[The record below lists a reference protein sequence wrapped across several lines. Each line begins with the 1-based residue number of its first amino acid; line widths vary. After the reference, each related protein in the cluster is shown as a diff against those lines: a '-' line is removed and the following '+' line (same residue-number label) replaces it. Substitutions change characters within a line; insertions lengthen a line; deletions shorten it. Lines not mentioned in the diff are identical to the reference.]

1 MNTLLAYSITT
12 NPFPLEASG
21 QSGSPYLAQLTV
33 VATNNTGSDVTLQG
47 VTIKIPVGQ
56 GAAQLTNDAQKIGPV
71 PSANWTLKDTQY
83 PTGFVQYLFL
93 PNTGY
98 GTVAKN
104 ASLNFIFNNIQ
115 INSQTGQAEIDVT
128 EGSNNCLPPN
138 CPVAQLFVT
147 KFPNAWGQVSFWVDH
162 PDMPAGG
169 TETLHWAGPSGA
181 TYSIEY
187 YDAQHRSIIN
197 VPAQG
202 ELPLS
207 NQGQYPAQGGQPLK
221 LWQTTT
227 FTLSVSDT
235 VGGKTYHAQTQ
246 SIVTVQ
252 IPPPVINSFEAV
264 PSFVDA
270 MNPDSMQLRWVTTNV
285 SELIIADV
293 GAFKD
298 KDAETG
304 SCRVAPMRTKQ
315 YFATAY
321 GLSGYTGRPEPA
333 NTWLNFGGVA
343 SSGFLDVWNSSGGP
357 LWMLSLP
364 QGKSVFGVNME
375 VTWPDGQHVCD
386 IFLTLQ
392 PGVQIADLGN
402 ARDSAGYI
410 GTVTASYGT
419 ELPMPHI
426 WRGEAWH
433 GSGQERPKNVG
444 ATWGVK
450 FSEGLYALLWLD
462 SIIPDNPNIG
472 LHRWQFM
479 FKWIFYNRT
488 FSEVQAK
495 EQ

>member
-1 MNTLLAYSITT
+1 MNAQLLYSISTY
-12 NPFPLEASG
+12 PFPLQASG
-21 QSGSPYLAQLTV
+21 QSGSPNVAQLTV
-33 VATNNTGSDVTLQG
+33 VATNNTGSDVILQG

-56 GAAQLTNDAQKIGPV
+56 GAVQLTNDAKTIGPV
-71 PSANWTLKDTQY
+71 SPVNWTLKDTQY
-83 PTGFVQYLFL
+83 PAGFVQYVLL
-93 PNTGY
+93 PNPGY

-104 ASLNFIFNNIQ
+104 GSLNFIFNNIQ
-115 INSQTGQAEIDVT
+115 VNSQTGQAEIDVT
-128 EGSNNCLPPN
+128 EGSNNCVPPN

-147 KFPNAWGQVSFWVDH
+147 KFPNGWGQVSFWVDH
-162 PDMPAGG
+162 PDISAGG
-169 TETLHWAGPSGA
+169 SDTLHWSGPAGA

-187 YDAQHRSIIN
+187 YDAQRGTIVN

-202 ELPLS
+202 QPPLS
-207 NQGQYPAQGGQPLK
+207 NQGQYPAQSAPPLI
-221 LWQTTT
+221 LQQTTT
-227 FTLSVSDT
+227 FTLSVAET
-235 VGGKTYHAQTQ
+235 IGGQSYRAQMQIT
-246 SIVTVQ
+246 VTVQ

-270 MNPDSMQLRWVTTNV
+270 MNPGSMQLRWVTTHV
-285 SELIIADV
+285 TELIIADV

-298 KDAETG
+298 KDAESG

-333 NTWLNFGGVA
+333 NTWLNFGGVS
-343 SSGFLDVWNSSGGP
+343 SSGFLDVWNSSGGE

-364 QGKSVFGVNME
+364 PGKSIFGVNME

-392 PGVQIADLGN
+392 PGVQIADLGT

-426 WRGEAWH
+426 WRGEAFH

-444 ATWGVK
+444 ATWAVK

-472 LHRWQFM
+472 LHRWQFT
-479 FKWIFYNRT
+479 FKWIFYYPML
-488 FSEVQAK
+488 SEGQAK
-495 EQ
+495 E